1 MTSATRLVVCVNK
14 RLGTGQRSC
23 VDSGNLDYIA
33 DIESLIEQAGLDVP
47 IVKRECLGKCEW
59 GPVMRI
65 APGGR
70 FFTEIDES
78 SLPIII
84 DDLKKFLSDR
94 DKADRNKPIE
104 VDYPS

>member
-1 MTSATRLVVCVNK
+1 MASAIRLVACVNK

-33 DIESLIEQAGLDVP
+33 EIETLIAQAGLD
-47 IVKRECLGKCEW
+47 IAIIKRECLGKCEQ

-70 FFTEIDES
+70 FFTEINQT
-78 SLPIII
+78 SLPVIVSEIKM
-84 DDLKKFLSDR
+84 LVAER
-94 DKADRNKPIE
+94 DETDG
-104 VDYPS
+104 VDGPS